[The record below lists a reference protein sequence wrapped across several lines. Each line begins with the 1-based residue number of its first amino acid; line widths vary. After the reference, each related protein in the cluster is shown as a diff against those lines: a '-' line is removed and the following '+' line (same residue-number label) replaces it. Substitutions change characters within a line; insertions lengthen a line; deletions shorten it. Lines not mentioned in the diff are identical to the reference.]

1 MGHPEQEALEGMNN
15 GFGPISVRRGNKATY
30 VGCMILLAF
39 VAISGIWLYRSG
51 EKYDLKC
58 WYFELI
64 LLSLGVV
71 GAILGELIRRCCLFF
86 EEYSHINKRYLG
98 KRKTAVLACFYQNN
112 IQLVVVVGLLCFAF
126 AMVLS
131 RDEHAAFDSR
141 HWEMFLVGMIFV
153 PLVSYLIGLRTPTAA
168 EKSQLNEAESNNVAD
183 GLAYIYYF
191 GYLKLILPRLDE
203 TINETDVLIDGVHF
217 RDKIAANKLFI

>member
-1 MGHPEQEALEGMNN
+1 
-15 GFGPISVRRGNKATY
+15 
-30 VGCMILLAF
+30 
-39 VAISGIWLYRSG
+39 
-51 EKYDLKC
+51 
-58 WYFELI
+58 
-64 LLSLGVV
+64 
-71 GAILGELIRRCCLFF
+71 
-86 EEYSHINKRYLG
+86 
-98 KRKTAVLACFYQNN
+98 
-112 IQLVVVVGLLCFAF
+112 
-126 AMVLS
+126 MVLS
-131 RDEHAAFDSR
+131 RDEHAAFDSK

-217 RDKIAANKLFI
+217 RDKIAANKLFIVLPKNCYCYESFDRMDPRITCIDNTKPLHISRAGVARRVYKNTIYKISTTEKQFYCLMEYATPLQSLYDMYDMLKYDKNPDIESRELDQQAVQFVRRLSEILERDRNCDGKY